1 MQPFRSDRA
10 ESRLESLCAKGCRRV
25 WQDIASL
32 ERGEELQ
39 ETRDLTAAERKW
51 LLAELK
57 QIMSV
62 YDGRCAVE

>member
-1 MQPFRSDRA
+1 
-10 ESRLESLCAKGCRRV
+10 V
-25 WQDIASL
+25 WQDIAAL
-32 ERGEELQ
+32 ERGEDLQ
-39 ETRDLTAAERKW
+39 ETRDLSAAERNW